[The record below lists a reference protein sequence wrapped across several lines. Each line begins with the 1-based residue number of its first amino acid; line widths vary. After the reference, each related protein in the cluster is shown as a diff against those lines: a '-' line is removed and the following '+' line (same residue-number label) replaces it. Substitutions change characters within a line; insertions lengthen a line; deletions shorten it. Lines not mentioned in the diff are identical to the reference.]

1 MAEAFMQ
8 KRFYPPSFDFIFK
21 LVFGDQRNINILRAF
36 LLAALALPE
45 EEFDHLVIVDPHL
58 KREFEND
65 KMSILDVKI
74 HTSSGMVINV
84 ELQVVITQDLRERMA
99 FSTAKLLAGQ
109 LKRGDDYHR
118 AERVISIVI
127 CVGGVLLPEEEGYY
141 NSYSLRNARSGAE
154 LTDLLGIRV
163 LEVQKLPPDPDGGSL
178 FDWGRFFKAKT
189 AEELAMAGERD
200 PAIREATA
208 VVMELNEDER
218 ARMLADARL
227 YWQMDHEAR
236 GRQQYRDG
244 VAAAEAKYQ
253 PLLAAKDQV
262 IEVKDQ
268 EIEELRRKLR
278 ETGIE
283 E

>member
-1 MAEAFMQ
+1 
-8 KRFYPPSFDFIFK
+8 
-21 LVFGDQRNINILRAF
+21 
-36 LLAALALPE
+36 
-45 EEFDHLVIVDPHL
+45 
-58 KREFEND
+58 
-65 KMSILDVKI
+65 
-74 HTSSGMVINV
+74 
-84 ELQVVITQDLRERMA
+84 
-99 FSTAKLLAGQ
+99 
-109 LKRGDDYHR
+109 
-118 AERVISIVI
+118 
-127 CVGGVLLPEEEGYY
+127 
-141 NSYSLRNARSGAE
+141 
-154 LTDLLGIRV
+154 
-163 LEVQKLPPDPDGGSL
+163 
-178 FDWGRFFKAKT
+178 
-189 AEELAMAGERD
+189 
-200 PAIREATA
+200 
-208 VVMELNEDER
+208 MELNEDER